1 MQYSTQIEKTMGKE
15 VTHHLNIVII
25 SVKYM

>member
-1 MQYSTQIEKTMGKE
+1 MQYSTQRAKTMGKE

-25 SVKYM
+25 SVK